1 MKAGPGIGFYV
12 FPVNEDK
19 RKAWTRAVSRDKW
32 QRKPYDRLCVAHFV
46 KGRSSKDPNDID
58 FIPTIENK
66 KRNVRV
72 PTVGCMRAERR
83 AKGVKSREEGE
94 DTLATADNLV
104 GCTGEEQSSGGEI
117 TSKDAS
123 SQADPRTYS
132 LGGTC
137 HCCSLSVTILALCE
151 GNAVRVFLLPVFK
164 KQTAEQLCLY
174 LPSYTCTSSA
184 RNFTTC
190 LRQNVNIV
198 CCLGLQRCNRA
209 GGTGPAAP
217 VLAGPIFQ
225 APTLHF

>member
-1 MKAGPGIGFYV
+1 MHSQLRTI
-12 FPVNEDK
+12 
-19 RKAWTRAVSRDKW
+19 WLAVLGKNSH
-32 QRKPYDRLCVAHFV
+32 Q
-46 KGRSSKDPNDID
+46 
-58 FIPTIENK
+58 
-66 KRNVRV
+66 
-72 PTVGCMRAERR
+72 
-83 AKGVKSREEGE
+83 GVKLPPRMHLVRQ
-94 DTLATADNLV
+94 TLGHTVWVERATAV
-104 GCTGEEQSSGGEI
+104 
-117 TSKDAS
+117 A
-123 SQADPRTYS
+123 
-132 LGGTC
+132 
-137 HCCSLSVTILALCE
+137 SLSVTILALCE

-190 LRQNVNIV
+190 LRQNVNIA